1 MPMVVP
7 EPLPLLL
14 LSLQRLLLQKL
25 IPRLHVT
32 AAHPPSPSVQRAA
45 PHHIPAPESLR
56 DPKGTRLKSSHLG
69 ISYAVFCLLNIM
81 SLQRLRQQKLIHRLH
96 VTAAHPPSPSVQRAA
111 PHHIPA
117 PESLRNPWEP

>member
-14 LSLQRLLLQKL
+14 LSLQRLL
-25 IPRLHVT
+25 
-32 AAHPPSPSVQRAA
+32 
-45 PHHIPAPESLR
+45 
-56 DPKGTRLKSSHLG
+56 
-69 ISYAVFCLLNIM
+69 
-81 SLQRLRQQKLIHRLH
+81 QQNLIHRLH

-117 PESLRNPWEP
+117 PESLRNPWEPSCIPLPMPMVVPEPLPLLLLSLQRLRQQKLIHRLHVTAEHPTSPPDYSH